1 MSGKGMMKR
10 FLLEVCCGS
19 PEDAITA
26 YRAGADRVELNRALE
41 LGGLSPTPA
50 EVSFVKKEAPGL
62 IVIAMIR
69 PRGGG
74 FTYGD
79 AEYTRMSSECEDLLK
94 AGADGI
100 AFGFLHEDGSVDE
113 MRTATFT
120 ELIHRY
126 GKQAVFHRAVDI
138 TPDHD
143 AAFEALIGLGI
154 DRVLT
159 SGGEETAMAG
169 AEEIARLQAKY
180 GDRIAILPGSGIN
193 AGNAASLIKMTGV
206 REIHSSCK
214 SPAKDST
221 ARRETVDFGGRSV
234 VDPFKLRDLIS
245 RMK

>member
-1 MSGKGMMKR
+1 MEDR
-10 FLLEVCCGS
+10 ILIEVCCGS
-19 PEDAITA
+19 PEDAMTA

-50 EVSFVKKEAPGL
+50 EVSFVKKEVPGL
-62 IVIAMIR
+62 IVIAMVR

-74 FTYGD
+74 FTYSGE
-79 AEYTRMSSECEDLLK
+79 EYMRMLSECENLLK

-113 MRTATFT
+113 MHAAAFV

-138 TPDHD
+138 TPDRD
-143 AAFEALIGLGI
+143 AAFEVLIGLGI

-169 AEEIARLQAKY
+169 AEEIAWLQKTY
-180 GDRIAILPGSGIN
+180 GSRISILPGSGIN

-206 REIHSSCK
+206 HEIHSSCK
-214 SPAKDST
+214 SPAKDPT
-221 ARRETVDFGGRSV
+221 ARRETVDFGGHNKVSADKVRNLRKA
-234 VDPFKLRDLIS
+234 VDNV
-245 RMK
+245 

>member
-1 MSGKGMMKR
+1 MMKEI
-10 FLLEVCCGS
+10 LLEVCCGS

-62 IVIAMIR
+62 IVIAMVR

-74 FTYGD
+74 FTYSD
-79 AEYTRMSSECEDLLK
+79 TEYKRMISECEDLLK

-113 MRTATFT
+113 MRTAAFID
-120 ELIHRY
+120 LIHRY
-126 GKQAVFHRAVDI
+126 GGQAVFHRAVDI
-138 TPDHD
+138 TPNRD
-143 AAFEALIGLGI
+143 AAFEVLIGLGI

-169 AEEIARLQAKY
+169 VDEIARLQAKY

-193 AGNAASLIKMTGV
+193 ADNAASLIKMTGV

-214 SPAKDST
+214 SPAKDPTS
-221 ARRETVDFGGRSV
+221 RRETVDFGGHSAV
-234 VDPFKLRDLIS
+234 SKEKVASLRKAVNIL
-245 RMK
+245 